1 MMDAKEK
8 PAREP
13 RVPVLLRGAEV
24 MASFRENLFDAC
36 NRAGVTP
43 NEFAL
48 QAAAEKL
55 KAQGRQFSGIFRKGD
70 LGDLNGGMG
79 A

>member
-1 MMDAKEK
+1 MSQVSEKE
-8 PAREP
+8 AREP
-13 RVPVLLRGAEV
+13 RVPVMLRGANV

-36 NRAGVTP
+36 NRAGITP

-48 QAAAEKL
+48 QATAEKL

-70 LGDLNGGMG
+70 LSELNGGMG

>member
-1 MMDAKEK
+1 MSDTMEK
-8 PAREP
+8 KAREI

-24 MASFRENLFDAC
+24 MESFRENLFDAC
-36 NRAGVTP
+36 NRAGISP

-55 KAQGRQFSGIFRKGD
+55 KSQGRQFSGLFRAGD
-70 LGDLNGGMG
+70 FQDFNGGMG